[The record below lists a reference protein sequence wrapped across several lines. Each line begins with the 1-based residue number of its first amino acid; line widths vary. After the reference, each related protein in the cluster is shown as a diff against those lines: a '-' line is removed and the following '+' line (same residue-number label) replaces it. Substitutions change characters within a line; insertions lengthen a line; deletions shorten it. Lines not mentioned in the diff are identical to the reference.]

1 MAVVRARSAPPYP
14 LILFVILWVISTAL
28 AVMFYLGQAKAQAT
42 LQDREKQFSDA
53 ANPGDTA
60 IVQQLLKERTDPK
73 ASAIKTAN
81 TQIQALLKVI
91 GAPNS
96 SPDDVVAPNKGLAAT
111 AVADAGHAGGT
122 LLGTVQALR
131 TELQSQKDAVT
142 NLNTSVNSLQQQ
154 AQATK
159 QNYDT
164 AIAAAQATIKQMTER
179 NTALTE
185 QLTAQRNQNQQSV
198 ASNEDAMNKLRD
210 QVEEMRR
217 QDLLEREQSTNEI
230 ARRDDLIRVLRE
242 QLANERGT
250 KNTNVGAEPD
260 GIIVRAGAGTG
271 EVYINLG
278 RRDRVVPGLTFAVY
292 DPRLGVRL
300 GSDANPQEAAGKGG
314 IEVMDVAETESLC
327 RITHTTPG
335 QTIASGDLIANPVY
349 HQDRTR
355 TFHFV
360 VTGDFDLDGDG
371 VATAGERDRL
381 VQMIKRWGGVVD
393 KNVTTQTDFAV
404 VGSRPASAETPA
416 TDEGAATQP
425 GSVEAVRAQTQQ
437 SYDQVISEAK
447 ASSVPILNQ
456 NRFLALIGY
465 YGTTIVR

>member
-28 AVMFYLGQAKAQAT
+28 AVMFYLGQSKAQTT
-42 LQDREKQFSDA
+42 LQDREKQYSEAAHSSDA
-53 ANPGDTA
+53 P
-60 IVQQLLKERTDPK
+60 IIQEFLKERTDPQ
-73 ASAIKTAN
+73 ASAIQTADN
-81 TQIQALLKVI
+81 QIKALLKTI
-91 GAPNS
+91 GAPS
-96 SPDDVVAPNKGLAAT
+96 ATPDDVTTPKNGLAAT

-122 LLGTVQALR
+122 LLGTIQALR
-131 TELQSQKDAVT
+131 TELQTQTDAVA
-142 NLNTSVNSLQQQ
+142 NLNTSVNSLKQQ

-164 AIAAAQATIKQMTER
+164 AIAAAQDTIKKMTER

-185 QLTAQRNQNQQSV
+185 QLTALRNQNQQSV
-198 ASNEDAMNKLRD
+198 ASNEDSMNKLRD
-210 QVEEMRR
+210 QMEELRR
-217 QDLLEREQSTNEI
+217 QQLLNNEQQTNEI

-242 QLANERGT
+242 QLQNERNT
-250 KNTNVGAEPD
+250 RNTNLGAEPD

-327 RITHTTPG
+327 RITHTTSG
-335 QTIASGDLIANPVY
+335 QTIAAGDLIANPVY

-355 TFHFV
+355 TFRFV
-360 VTGDFDLDGDG
+360 VIGDFDLDGDG

-381 VQMIKRWGGVVD
+381 TQMIKRWGGVID
-393 KNVTTQTDFAV
+393 PNVTTQTDFVV
-404 VGSRPASAETPA
+404 VGKRPASAETPA
-416 TDEGAATQP
+416 TDEAAATQP

-437 SYDQVISEAK
+437 SYDQVIAEAK

-465 YGTTIVR
+465 YSTTIVR